1 MQKDRF
7 TELALKALL
16 CEDEQEKEVI
26 LQELYAI
33 EMKKLQQQGRE
44 ATYQDISR
52 AEMLENS
59 YL

>member
-1 MQKDRF
+1 MQEDRF